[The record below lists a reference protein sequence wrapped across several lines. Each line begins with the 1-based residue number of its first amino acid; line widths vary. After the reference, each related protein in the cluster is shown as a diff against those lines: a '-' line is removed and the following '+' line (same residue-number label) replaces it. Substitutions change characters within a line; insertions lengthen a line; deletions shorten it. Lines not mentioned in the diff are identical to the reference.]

1 MEQYGAIDLK
11 NNARKNTVMGFIYSI
26 ALHALLVLLYVGWT
40 WISRDDE
47 KDAPRIFPRITNIA
61 DLMPPPSASK
71 DQAMLPTS
79 LPATD
84 FAKPNFGIPVPVPD
98 IQAPNETLPG

>member
-1 MEQYGAIDLK
+1 MEQYGSIELK

-47 KDAPRIFPRITNIA
+47 SRISVRHRVISIA
-61 DLMPPPSASK
+61 DLMPPPSASN
-71 DQAMLPTS
+71 DQPLLPRS
-79 LPATD
+79 LPAND
-84 FAKPNFGIPVPVPD
+84 ISKPNFGIPVPVPD
-98 IQAPNETLPG
+98 IQAPNET